1 MSAGARRNSAVT
13 FSAQAEAHASP
24 RASPVMVWNCFGTH
38 PPINPLVGCK
48 RSYGW
53 RSGSWNVWWGIAVH
67 DLVCK
72 DTCPQSQRA
81 RNRKFADS
89 LLEEPG
95 FEPLVPLCGV
105 VVSRWNRNAGNR
117 RGGYLEGVVCCG
129 DRAFESNLLQQ
140 SDCTT
145 LRHRLVP
152 SDRTNPD
159 RCSKAVAGLA
169 AGSSAGVATRLGTP

>member
-105 VVSRWNRNAGNR
+105 VVSRWNRNAGIGEENI
-117 RGGYLEGVVCCG
+117 
-129 DRAFESNLLQQ
+129 
-140 SDCTT
+140 
-145 LRHRLVP
+145 
-152 SDRTNPD
+152 
-159 RCSKAVAGLA
+159 SKALA
-169 AGSSAGVATRLGTP
+169 AAGTQRSISFAPAIQLHHTSASLGPLGPY